1 MNIRNQDFALC
12 IFLYLC
18 SQVPTTEKT
27 GEDES
32 SKSENS
38 NVVAEEQSSLVQV
51 RIDKA

>member
-1 MNIRNQDFALC
+1 MNIRNQGFC
-12 IFLYLC
+12 IVYFY

-32 SKSENS
+32 SKYENS

-51 RIDKA
+51 RVDKA